1 MPQDSV
7 KLKAS
12 SISAALAEAGPFLQ
26 VLREKDVATA
36 ERFPKELTPGK
47 AFLPS
52 TMDTHALGQ
61 RGSCSDPPSPH
72 SLLTE
77 APLSI
82 SNAAPPAL
90 DLIPIPVPPWGWLRE
105 QARGPEPV
113 DLSSLLS

>member
-36 ERFPKELTPGK
+36 ERFPKELMPGK

-82 SNAAPPAL
+82 SNAAPQ
-90 DLIPIPVPPWGWLRE
+90 PWTSS
-105 QARGPEPV
+105 PS
-113 DLSSLLS
+113 LSPHGDG